1 MLKRKRRHK
10 LGTSNTDPA
19 RFNKSQIKI
28 YGYLIPISIVM
39 LLPIIYIVVSAF
51 KPMDE
56 LFAYPPRFY
65 VKNPTFDNFRR
76 LFEVPSDT
84 AISAGRYLFNT
95 FVNTVVIMFLNV
107 WISVC
112 VGFVLSKK
120 TFRGKDALLQ
130 VNNMALM
137 FVQTAV
143 AIPTYF
149 VIVYTG
155 LRNNFLVGIIPALV
169 VPTGVFLVK
178 QFIDQLP
185 DALIE
190 AARIDGATDYQII
203 RKVVFPLVK
212 PALATVMLL
221 AFQGAWL
228 DANASTMYLDSETLK
243 TFAYYIGTLT
253 AGGSVITQG
262 IAAAGALIMLVPNIV
277 LFIILQSRVMNTMA
291 NSGIK

>member
-1 MLKRKRRHK
+1 MRRKPNVLVYVLLV
-10 LGTSNTDPA
+10 LGSIMIIFPM
-19 RFNKSQIKI
+19 
-28 YGYLIPISIVM
+28 YLT
-39 LLPIIYIVVSAF
+39 IICAF

-56 LFAYPPRFY
+56 LIAYPPRFY
-65 VKNPTFDNFRR
+65 VKNPTLDNFRR
-76 LFEVPSDT
+76 LFEVSSDT

-112 VGFVLSKK
+112 VGFVLSKIS
-120 TFRGKDALLQ
+120 FRGKDALLQ

-155 LRNNFLVGIIPALV
+155 LRNYFLVGFIPALV
-169 VPTGVFLVK
+169 VPTGVFLV
-178 QFIDQLP
+178 QQIIDQLP

-190 AARIDGATDYQII
+190 AARIDGATDYQNI

-221 AFQGAWL
+221 AFHGAWL

>member
-1 MLKRKRRHK
+1 M
-10 LGTSNTDPA
+10 
-19 RFNKSQIKI
+19 
-28 YGYLIPISIVM
+28 
-39 LLPIIYIVVSAF
+39 
-51 KPMDE
+51 
-56 LFAYPPRFY
+56 
-65 VKNPTFDNFRR
+65 
-76 LFEVPSDT
+76 
-84 AISAGRYLFNT
+84 
-95 FVNTVVIMFLNV
+95 
-107 WISVC
+107 
-112 VGFVLSKK
+112 
-120 TFRGKDALLQ
+120 
-130 VNNMALM
+130 
-137 FVQTAV
+137 
-143 AIPTYF
+143 
-149 VIVYTG
+149 
-155 LRNNFLVGIIPALV
+155 
-169 VPTGVFLVK
+169 
-178 QFIDQLP
+178 
-185 DALIE
+185 IE